1 MTDTGAESTPDDTI
15 LGFNTASLEPYLAEE
30 LGETITGIEMLD
42 GALNVVVAIS
52 TAGGE
57 YVLRQPDKL
66 REAAYM
72 NSLRVEYRVMEQLAR
87 TAVPAPE
94 PLLYCGDESVLGDPF
109 FLMTALEGTEIP
121 LGSDPPER
129 FRRPPARERLAHDLI
144 DTLAEMHTVALAPFE
159 SVCGHQTAQEQ
170 VARAADRL
178 SEVTDETGEGF
189 PTLRA
194 VGEWLRANA
203 PDESETTLVHGDYR
217 PGNILFAGDDRP
229 RITGV
234 LDWETATLGDPLTE
248 LAYLLLRWRDE
259 GDPAPDL
266 EPIEQRYENETLLQ
280 ELREDNERGLAP
292 FTARPGSPSRRE
304 LVARYE
310 ERTGIPYENDRFYRT
325 YAAFSLATV
334 WADLH
339 RHQVAA
345 GEESDYPPQVAYM
358 AELAD
363 SVRREE
369 FEL

>member
-1 MTDTGAESTPDDTI
+1 MTDADTATEVDAA
-15 LGFNTASLEPYLAEE
+15 GVDTAALEPHLTDE
-30 LGETITGIEMLD
+30 LGEEVTGIEMLD
-42 GALNVVVAIS
+42 GALNVVVAVS
-52 TAGGE
+52 TADGE

-72 NSLRVEYRVMEQLAR
+72 NSLRVEYRVMEGLVG
-87 TAVPAPE
+87 TDVPAPT
-94 PLLYCGDESVLGDPF
+94 PVLYCEDESILGEPF
-109 FLMTALEGTEIP
+109 FVMTALEGTEIP

-129 FRRPPARERLAHDLI
+129 FQHPPAREHLAHELI
-144 DTLAEMHTVALAPFE
+144 DTLAEIHTVDIGRFGGICE
-159 SVCGHQTAQEQ
+159 HQTAQEQ
-170 VARAADRL
+170 VARTADRL
-178 SEVTDETGEGF
+178 EAVTGETGEQF
-189 PTLRA
+189 PTLQA
-194 VGEWLRANA
+194 VGEWLRENA
-203 PDESETTLVHGDYR
+203 PQESPRALVHGDYR
-217 PGNILFAGDDRP
+217 PGNILFAGDDQP
-229 RITGV
+229 RIAGV
-234 LDWETATLGDPLTE
+234 LDWETAMRGDPLTE

-266 EPIEQRYENETLLQ
+266 EPIEQRYANEELLQ

-325 YAAFSLATV
+325 YAAFSLAAV

-339 RHQVAA
+339 RHQIAA

-358 AELAD
+358 AAVAD